1 MKAALIYFT
10 GTYNSRFLS
19 KKVEERLVKLGY
31 EVELFEVDSSLEVKD
46 FSSYNLIGFSYPIYG
61 FNCPHILMKYIKK
74 LKFNPSQSYFI
85 YKNSGETMK
94 MNNASS
100 RKIKRKMKKEDVKY
114 LGEYHFVFPYNIHFE
129 FPSDFIKEAIY
140 EDKKLLDVMMYNL
153 EHNIVHDIKSNM
165 IYNIGAFFVSIQS
178 IGGNVNSF
186 FYKVDSKKC
195 VNCSA
200 CVNMCPVNNIVNKE
214 GKIRF
219 KHSCVMC
226 MRCSFYCPKKAID
239 IGFLQGWKV
248 TSYYSLDKYWN
259 EVEKRVNFIKG
270 NEKGFYKCFIEYFK
284 DVDKMYNSIDFK
296 VN

>member
-1 MKAALIYFT
+1 MNENLNLVEILKDCPK
-10 GTYNSRFLS
+10 GT
-19 KKVEERLVKLGY
+19 KLYSPIFG
-31 EVELFEVDSSLEVKD
+31 EVELDYVDNTSD
-46 FSSYNLIGFSYPIYG
+46 YPINVKIKDGIPQNFTLHGELCNGYG
-61 FNCPHILMKYIKK
+61 GECTLFPSRSQRDWSRFKKK
-74 LKFNPSQSYFI
+74 LKFNSSQSYFI
-85 YKNSGETMK
+85 FKNSGETMK
-94 MNNASS
+94 LNNASS
-100 RKIKRKMKKEDVKY
+100 RKIKRKMKREGTKY

-153 EHNIVHDIKSNM
+153 EHNIVHDIKSNI

-178 IGGNVNSF
+178 IGGNINSF

-226 MRCSFYCPKKAID
+226 MRCSFYCPKNAID

-248 TSYYSLDKYWN
+248 TSYYSLDKY
-259 EVEKRVNFIKG
+259 
-270 NEKGFYKCFIEYFK
+270 
-284 DVDKMYNSIDFK
+284 
-296 VN
+296 